1 MGSETALAVFLAEFD
16 FQADQIKQI
25 HRRLADKLAVFE
37 KQDVAREMVESTGY
51 WLHNLY
57 CAYEDLFKL
66 VSAFW
71 ENNVPAEG
79 EYHVNL
85 LKRMRIA
92 IKDIRPA
99 LLSDAAYAYLNELR
113 GFRHVFRHAYTYGL
127 DDERVHYLMRKTIAA
142 QKPLMTDVKCFRRK
156 MAGMLN
162 S

>member
-1 MGSETALAVFLAEFD
+1 MGSETALAVFLSEFD
-16 FQADQIKQI
+16 FQVDQIQQI

-37 KQDVAREMVESTGY
+37 KQAAAREMVESAGY

-71 ENNVPAEG
+71 ENNVAADG

-85 LKRMRIA
+85 LKRMRIP

-99 LLSDAAYAYLNELR
+99 LLSDAGYAYLNELR
-113 GFRHVFRHAYTYGL
+113 GFRHVFRHAYAYGL
-127 DDERVHYLMRKTIAA
+127 DDERVHYLMRKTIGA
-142 QKPLMTDVKCFRRK
+142 QKPLMTDIKAFRQK
-156 MAGMLN
+156 LTGLLN